1 MHLPTRKPR
10 FKSMRLAFLYLSMF
24 AGAIPAMAQLSGA
37 IQTTTPDGITV
48 TGTSIR
54 QRVGSS

>member
-54 QRVGSS
+54 KG